1 VAEFIRFPITLA
13 EIDILAWSA
22 AEGDD
27 WSPHLDH

>member
-1 VAEFIRFPITLA
+1 MRFPITLA

-27 WSPHLDH
+27 WSPHLHL